1 MVDSFE
7 KRTESRSSDPEKI
20 LDSKD
25 PLAAAGFE
33 DPDAGLSDEEKAEIV
48 CYHPMRSTSFEV
60 TVTNHSTNTIGPQ
73 ATMETRYPSRAM
85 AESTLSRFVP

>member
-7 KRTESRSSDPEKI
+7 KRTESRSSDPENI

-33 DPDAGLSDEEKAEIV
+33 DPDAGLSDEEKAAIV
-48 CYHPMRSTSFEV
+48 CYPLLSRSISFEA
-60 TVTNHSTNTIGPQ
+60 TITN
-73 ATMETRYPSRAM
+73 
-85 AESTLSRFVP
+85 

>member
-1 MVDSFE
+1 MAVESE

-33 DPDAGLSDEEKAEIV
+33 DPDAGLSDEERAAIV
-48 CYHPMRSTSFEV
+48 CYPSTCVTSTSFEV
-60 TVTNHSTNTIGPQ
+60 T
-73 ATMETRYPSRAM
+73 
-85 AESTLSRFVP
+85 

>member
-1 MVDSFE
+1 MAAMSDE
-7 KRTESRSSDPEKI
+7 KPSDLRSSDPEKV

-48 CYHPMRSTSFEV
+48 RVPSHPRPWSHGGSQ
-60 TVTNHSTNTIGPQ
+60 HHLG
-73 ATMETRYPSRAM
+73 
-85 AESTLSRFVP
+85 AEDLIQT

>member
-7 KRTESRSSDPEKI
+7 KPTESRSSDPEKF

-33 DPDAGLSDEEKAEIV
+33 DPDAGLSDEERAVIV
-48 CYHPMRSTSFEV
+48 CYPLICFTLILFEV
-60 TVTNHSTNTIGPQ
+60 RNN
-73 ATMETRYPSRAM
+73 
-85 AESTLSRFVP
+85 